1 MTKGIFGIIGS
12 LLAGVAVG
20 GGVMYILEERKY
32 KKILNAN
39 GEDNDEAEAT
49 RQKFIEERAK
59 KALDEVKKITDVPF
73 EVNENKENDVEYNL
87 AEIKEKLRNGKAKVT
102 DYTNMYSASDL
113 VDAKNDEE
121 DDTTDDEENVEEED
135 EIQEQ
140 EKTAANIFES
150 LKKSTRA
157 PRIVKEEQVDEA
169 HEGWDVSSLFLY
181 SNGVVTDEE
190 DNVIDGEELDKMV
203 GECLTKYD
211 FINSKEKT
219 IYIKCYAMETFY
231 EITKFDKPFDD

>member
-1 MTKGIFGIIGS
+1 MTKGIFGIVGS
-12 LLAGVAVG
+12 LLVGATIG
-20 GGVMYILEERKY
+20 GGIMYILEERKY
-32 KKILNAN
+32 KKILNTD
-39 GEDNDEAEAT
+39 GKDEIESA
-49 RQKFIEERAK
+49 RQKFIKERAE
-59 KALDEVKKITDVPF
+59 KAIEQVKMITDVPF
-73 EVNENKENDVEYNL
+73 DIDKKEEDVEYDL

-102 DYTNMYSASDL
+102 DYTKMYSASDL

-121 DDTTDDEENVEEED
+121 DTTEDEEDVEEED

-140 EKTAANIFES
+140 ERSAANIFES

-190 DNVIDGEELDKMV
+190 DHVIDGEELDKMV

-211 FINSKEKT
+211 FINSNEKT

-231 EITKFDKPFDD
+231 EITKFDKPFDE